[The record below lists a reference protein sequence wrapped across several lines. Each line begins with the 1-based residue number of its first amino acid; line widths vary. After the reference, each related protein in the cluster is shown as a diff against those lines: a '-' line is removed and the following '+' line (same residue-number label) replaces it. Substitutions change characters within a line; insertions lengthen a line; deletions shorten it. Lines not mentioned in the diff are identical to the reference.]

1 MLMSFAG
8 TDVVFWL
15 AVVLCAIAQLFIL
28 KAVLFPGPVP
38 AMGPAA
44 EGRAAG
50 RLLPASRPLEIA
62 WAVLPAIALVWMFV
76 WAWQL
81 RHPPDISPATMITA
95 AIVLGGAA

>member
-8 TDVVFWL
+8 IDAVFWL
-15 AVVLCAIAQLFIL
+15 AVVLCTVAQLFIL

-38 AMGPAA
+38 AEGPAA
-44 EGRAAG
+44 DGRAAG

-81 RHPPDISPATMITA
+81 RHPAELAPSAMSATVA
-95 AIVLGGAA
+95 VFGGGA